1 MNILIVDNDEN
12 TVETLKAAL
21 TAKTDYKIDIAYG
34 GEEAIEKMKKN
45 NLYDIIVLD
54 IMMPEVNGIDVC
66 KIMTKDGK
74 LKQTPVLMIS
84 ALPVSSKAFRD
95 SLGKFS
101 ELNVIKDVIEKP
113 FSIDD
118 LLTKVKLVAS
128 K

>member
-21 TAKTDYKIDIAYG
+21 TAKTDYKVDIAYG
-34 GEEAIEKMKKN
+34 GKEALERMKAN
-45 NLYDIIVLD
+45 ELYNLLILD

-66 KIMTKDGK
+66 KIMVKDGK
-74 LKQTPVLMIS
+74 LKQIPVLIIS
-84 ALPVSSKAFRD
+84 ALPVSSKAFQD

-118 LLTKVKLVAS
+118 LLSRVKLVVS